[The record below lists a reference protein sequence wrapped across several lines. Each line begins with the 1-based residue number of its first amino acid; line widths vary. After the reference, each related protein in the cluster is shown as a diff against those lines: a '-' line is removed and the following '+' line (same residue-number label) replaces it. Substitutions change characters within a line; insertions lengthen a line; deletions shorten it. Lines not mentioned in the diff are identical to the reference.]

1 MELFLFEAFRL
12 VALVSFWILFFWLS
26 AAMYRSADRFEL
38 RTEGRRGQWM
48 RNVTVLLFLGGWNS
62 FLYGSVA
69 AGTPGIVIGIAL
81 TIVFALVLSGI
92 CLQKAE
98 ADERRYTKFL
108 AAQDGW
114 LRVNCDADR

>member
-1 MELFLFEAFRL
+1 
-12 VALVSFWILFFWLS
+12 
-26 AAMYRSADRFEL
+26 
-38 RTEGRRGQWM
+38 
-48 RNVTVLLFLGGWNS
+48 LFLGGWNS

-81 TIVFALVLSGI
+81 TIVFAMVLSGI

-98 ADERRYTKFL
+98 ADERRYTMFL

-114 LRVNCDADR
+114 LRVNSDADR